1 MDSKGQRRTK
11 FDRPLSRGTS
21 KVSLSAFAY
30 VFSELV
36 QHCQSQ
42 INRGEDLEK
51 RLSEAGYGVGLRAIE
66 LLSFREKGCRKER
79 SIIQMLNFVRTTVW
93 KSLFGRPADD
103 LQISNAKKNEYY
115 IYDNDPVTCK
125 YISNSNAARCAA
137 YTAGIINGI
146 LDAAEF
152 VTHNPNSLLF
162 KMYLPQVSS
171 ETVHVKCCQPFP
183 NPTQT
188 CTVSSILNNNRMVFV
203 IAFTSKVI
211 ARDSS

>member
-1 MDSKGQRRTK
+1 MSKFNSIRLMHETVLSQFHPEGYLSAIPKIPTPMSQTGTMDSKGQRRTK

-21 KVSLSAFAY
+21 KVNDCGSDLTSELLFPITTQVSLSAFAY

-103 LQISNAKKNEYY
+103 LQISNAKKNE
-115 IYDNDPVTCK
+115 
-125 YISNSNAARCAA
+125 
-137 YTAGIINGI
+137 
-146 LDAAEF
+146 
-152 VTHNPNSLLF
+152 
-162 KMYLPQVSS
+162 
-171 ETVHVKCCQPFP
+171 
-183 NPTQT
+183 
-188 CTVSSILNNNRMVFV
+188 
-203 IAFTSKVI
+203 
-211 ARDSS
+211 

>member
-1 MDSKGQRRTK
+1 MHTLFCTK
-11 FDRPLSRGTS
+11 
-21 KVSLSAFAY
+21 Y
-30 VFSELV
+30 VFNS
-36 QHCQSQ
+36 
-42 INRGEDLEK
+42 
-51 RLSEAGYGVGLRAIE
+51 LSEAGYGVGLRAIE

-152 VTHNPNSLLF
+152 
-162 KMYLPQVSS
+162 
-171 ETVHVKCCQPFP
+171 
-183 NPTQT
+183 T